1 MIKHPNT
8 LAGII
13 ALLVFCG
20 IFLQFILMI
29 QAPTSNSI
37 FEVIIRF
44 FSYFTILSNLIVFAY
59 FISKALSAELGE
71 NGFWTKPETSTA
83 KKDLATSTDTKTAS
97 GQSLS
102 NLAPTELEGVYGYV
116 DWAAGRSPLRAPGA

>member
-1 MIKHPNT
+1 MTKHPNT

-20 IFLQFILMI
+20 IFLQLVLMI
-29 QAPTSNSI
+29 QAPSSDSI

-59 FISKALSAELGE
+59 FISKAMSAELGE
-71 NGFWTKPETSTA
+71 NGFGQDLKPA
-83 KKDLATSTDTKTAS
+83 
-97 GQSLS
+97 Q
-102 NLAPTELEGVYGYV
+102 
-116 DWAAGRSPLRAPGA
+116 PLRCIFVLLDWFTILFLVRFTTRRVWL